1 MVMLFVTL
9 IFGYCIA
16 DICKPLQKLYC
27 KIDWHCHM
35 KDCIHEDF
43 DGASEHCKCK
53 WCGYKGMV
61 DSQRNLFL
69 KFDNKILVSRF
80 ITKTI

>member
-27 KIDWHCHM
+27 KVGWHCHM
-35 KDCIHEDF
+35 KDYIHEGF
-43 DGASEHCKCK
+43 DGVSLALNV
-53 WCGYKGMV
+53 GYLRSNTTKEGDSLFTPFYAV
-61 DSQRNLFL
+61 DHIVKLLSTE
-69 KFDNKILVSRF
+69 D
-80 ITKTI
+80 

>member
-27 KIDWHCHM
+27 KVGWHCHM
-35 KDCIHEDF
+35 KDYIHEGF
-43 DGASEHCKCK
+43 DGVSEHCKCK

-61 DSQRNLFL
+61 DSQGNLFL
-69 KFDNKILVSRF
+69 KFSNKILVSRF
-80 ITKTI
+80 VTKTI

>member
-27 KIDWHCHM
+27 KIGWHCHM
-35 KDCIHEDF
+35 KDYIHEGF

-53 WCGYKGMV
+53 
-61 DSQRNLFL
+61 
-69 KFDNKILVSRF
+69 
-80 ITKTI
+80 